1 MFPSDWST
9 QTGQRR
15 NKRPRGPDELTT
27 AAATTPPVQSES
39 EPPPSASAPLEDLQ
53 LPSLILRNV
62 NTASRAP
69 ATPAELNLDA
79 ILSRVPYREILEN
92 LYGRE
97 HYPHPDVPV
106 VTRAYEEAFLREPM
120 PHSGERP
127 CVAGELCE
135 CNFIDPC
142 MPFVGVEFT
151 LPSESITKPETPQF
165 CVLCSRKVTQKL
177 FYDVLFTGKEVHGV
191 IQRYGNICSVSGAS
205 LSLSRVSHHP
215 ARKRPLQR
223 RHAVPDGVEGVQH
236 RVQVLVEHGHDL
248 GKHLVHP
255 LERLVGGGY
264 LLIGAP
270 PLFHLVRVQ
279 PQHGL
284 LVSPLELRQV
294 RLRHVLKPPRLVP
307 DRVQKPLGVPRGE
320 LGPHAPAA
328 LVAAPA
334 IRALPPLALPLV
346 ALPLLPLPLGS
357 LPLPPQVLLLL
368 GLAGP
373 CLLSP
378 RLLPPLAQ
386 LPLLL
391 GAPGAS
397 LVHAPLPQMGVERAL
412 GRRGRRG

>member
-205 LSLSRVSHHP
+205 LSLSP
-215 ARKRPLQR
+215 AR
-223 RHAVPDGVEGVQH
+223 H
-236 RVQVLVEHGHDL
+236 
-248 GKHLVHP
+248 
-255 LERLVGGGY
+255 
-264 LLIGAP
+264 ITP
-270 PLFHLVRVQ
+270 P
-279 PQHGL
+279 
-284 LVSPLELRQV
+284 EN
-294 RLRHVLKPPRLVP
+294 
-307 DRVQKPLGVPRGE
+307 
-320 LGPHAPAA
+320 A
-328 LVAAPA
+328 LSSVATRCRMA
-334 IRALPPLALPLV
+334 
-346 ALPLLPLPLGS
+346 
-357 LPLPPQVLLLL
+357 
-368 GLAGP
+368 
-373 CLLSP
+373 
-378 RLLPPLAQ
+378 
-386 LPLLL
+386 
-391 GAPGAS
+391 
-397 LVHAPLPQMGVERAL
+397 
-412 GRRGRRG
+412 